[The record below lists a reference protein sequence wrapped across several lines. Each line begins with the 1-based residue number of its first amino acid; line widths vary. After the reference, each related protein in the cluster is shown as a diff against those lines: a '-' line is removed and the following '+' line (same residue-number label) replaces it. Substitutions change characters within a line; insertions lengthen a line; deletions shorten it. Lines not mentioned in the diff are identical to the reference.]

1 MYGNCKV
8 HKQQLYECPPFLP
21 ISLSLQIPAYN
32 LSKFLVP
39 TLNTLTKKLCRIK
52 DSFQFAQKIR
62 EQDSTFSMGSLDV
75 DSLFANIPFEETFDT
90 CLNQLFENIDTAEG
104 FTKSELKQ
112 VIFLV
117 KRNLIL
123 YFTVYFTNK
132 LTM

>member
-8 HKQQLYECPPFLP
+8 HKQQLDECPPFLP

-39 TLNTLTKKLCRIK
+39 TLNTLTKNLCKIK

-62 EQDSTFSMGSLDV
+62 EQDSTFSMGRLDV
-75 DSLFANIPFEETFDT
+75 DSLFANIPPEETFDT
-90 CLNQLFENIDTAEG
+90 CLSQLFENIDTAEG
-104 FTKSELKQ
+104 FTKSEIKQ
-112 VIFLV
+112 VICLV
-117 KRNLIL
+117 KRILIL

-132 LTM
+132 LMM